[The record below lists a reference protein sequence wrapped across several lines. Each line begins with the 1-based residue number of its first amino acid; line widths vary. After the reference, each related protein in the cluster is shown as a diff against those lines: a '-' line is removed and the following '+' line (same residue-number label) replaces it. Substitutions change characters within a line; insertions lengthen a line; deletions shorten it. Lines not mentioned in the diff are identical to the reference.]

1 MISPTKGG
9 KWKLENLERGE
20 RAQFLGG
27 EPHLSLSTPKYR
39 LWRLSAHCH
48 TSSSPIRLMD
58 HHNFAWTHFSTTIFP
73 ILIFPNFCI
82 RILCVMIRQSWLQK
96 RCSVKKHFHGWL
108 GLRCCQ
114 EQLLRWLWNRWG
126 VKNPTMKPGKKGLLP
141 YYTFKSPT
149 EAFSRENMGVRSWL
163 IFVIFARSNQPG
175 HSRVNATNKGLLS
188 H

>member
-1 MISPTKGG
+1 MKEHGFWEGNHTWTSRRQNIDCGG
-9 KWKLENLERGE
+9 W
-20 RAQFLGG
+20 A
-27 EPHLSLSTPKYR
+27 HHTATPLPR
-39 LWRLSAHCH
+39 
-48 TSSSPIRLMD
+48 P
-58 HHNFAWTHFSTTIFP
+58 FAWLITTTLHELIFQQPTFP
-73 ILIFPNFCI
+73 ISIFPNFCI
-82 RILCVMIRQSWLQK
+82 RILCLMIWQSWLQK
-96 RCSVKKHFHGWL
+96 RCSVRKHFHGWPGRL
-108 GLRCCQ
+108 CCQ

-163 IFVIFARSNQPG
+163 IFVIFARSNQPS

>member
-1 MISPTKGG
+1 MRILWGSKNTFHICRRWIDRTSKRQNLRCAHRHTSPTF
-9 KWKLENLERGE
+9 
-20 RAQFLGG
+20 FLTHS
-27 EPHLSLSTPKYR
+27 PR
-39 LWRLSAHCH
+39 L
-48 TSSSPIRLMD
+48 I
-58 HHNFAWTHFSTTIFP
+58 TTTLHELIFQQPTFP
-73 ILIFPNFCI
+73 ISSFPNFCI
-82 RILCVMIRQSWLQK
+82 RILCLMIRQSWLQK
-96 RCSVKKHFHGWL
+96 RCSVRKHFNGWL
-108 GLRCCQ
+108 GQLCCQ

-163 IFVIFARSNQPG
+163 IFVIFARSNKPS